1 MTISRRWAVPAG
13 VVAVVAAGSLVG
25 PQLASA
31 RTELPSITAAQL
43 LARLASAPERSFS
56 GTVVQTTDL
65 GLPQLPRTRAGG
77 ADLTALVSGSTT
89 VRVWVDGP
97 LRSRAA
103 LIGSLSET
111 DVVRNGR
118 DVWTWNSRQRTAQH
132 LRLPASSVRPDA
144 ARGDTDAPL
153 SSAATPQQAARRALA
168 AVDPSTKVGLARDTR
183 VAGRAAYEMVLR
195 PRASESL
202 VGQVRI
208 AVDARTSLPLR
219 VQVIPRGQ
227 SKPAYQTGFTDVS
240 FRTPAAR
247 VFTFRPPA
255 GSKVTER
262 TIPPAVLAG
271 HQAAQL
277 RAQERA
283 LAGAHGAA
291 GLRSNDRALP
301 SAAPDSQAV
310 VGKGW
315 TAVLVK
321 HDVSRAQVRQAIGG
335 DQVATAV
342 LNGFE
347 PVQGA
352 YGSGR
357 LLRTNLLSVLWLN
370 DGRLLLGAVEPGV
383 LERAAS
389 AAAHRSSPP
398 AR

>member
-13 VVAVVAAGSLVG
+13 VAAVIAAGSIVG

-31 RTELPSITAAQL
+31 RTELPPTTAAQL
-43 LARLASAPERSFS
+43 LARLARAPERPFS

-65 GLPQLPRTRAGG
+65 GLPQLPRTGAGG

-89 VRVWVDGP
+89 VRIWADGP

-103 LIGSLSET
+103 FIGSLSET

-132 LRLPASSVRPDA
+132 LRLPARAMRPEA
-144 ARGDTDAPL
+144 SRSGAESLT
-153 SSAATPQQAARRALA
+153 SAMTPEQAARQAVA
-168 AVDPSTKVGLARDTR
+168 AVEPSTKVGLARGTS

-195 PRASESL
+195 PRAQQSL

-208 AVDARTSLPLR
+208 ALDAKTSMPLQ

-227 SKPAYQTGFTDVS
+227 SKPAFQTGFTDVS
-240 FRTPAAR
+240 FRAPAAR
-247 VFTFRPPA
+247 VFSFRPPA

-262 TIPPAVLAG
+262 RIPAAALAG
-271 HQAAQL
+271 SRVAQL
-277 RAQERA
+277 RPQQRSVSGGE
-283 LAGAHGAA
+283 
-291 GLRSNDRALP
+291 GLPGLP
-301 SAAPDSQAV
+301 NRKLTLTDAPDSQAV
-310 VGKGW
+310 VGHGW

-321 HDVSRAQVRQAIGG
+321 HDVSRQQVLQAVGG
-335 DQVATAV
+335 DEMATAI

-347 PVQGA
+347 PVQGN

-357 LLRTNLLSVLWLN
+357 LLRTSLLSVLWLD

-383 LERAAS
+383 LERAAT
-389 AAAHRSSPP
+389 AAADRSSST

>member
-13 VVAVVAAGSLVG
+13 VAAVVAAGSLVG

-31 RTELPSITAAQL
+31 RTELPPTTAAQL
-43 LARLASAPERSFS
+43 LARLARAPERPFS

-65 GLPQLPRTRAGG
+65 GLPKMPRTG
-77 ADLTALVSGSTT
+77 ASGEDLTALVSGSTT
-89 VRVWVDGP
+89 VRIWADGP
-97 LRSRAA
+97 QRARAA

-132 LRLPASSVRPDA
+132 LRLPAGAVRSDA
-144 ARGDTDAPL
+144 ARSNAERLT
-153 SSAATPQQAARRALA
+153 SAMTPEQAARQAVA
-168 AVDPSTKVGLARDTR
+168 AVEPSTKVGLARGTR

-195 PRASESL
+195 PRAAESL
-202 VGQVRI
+202 VGAVRI
-208 AVDARTSLPLR
+208 AIDAKTSMPLR

-227 SKPAYQTGFTDVS
+227 SKPAFQTGFTDVS
-240 FRTPAAR
+240 FRAPAAR
-247 VFTFRPPA
+247 VFTFSPPA

-262 TIPPAVLAG
+262 QLPAAALAAP
-271 HQAAQL
+271 QVAQL
-277 RAQERA
+277 RAHNRSVSGGE
-283 LAGAHGAA
+283 
-291 GLRSNDRALP
+291 GLPGLP
-301 SAAPDSQAV
+301 KRQRTLPVDAPDSQAV
-310 VGKGW
+310 VGHGW

-321 HDVSRAQVRQAIGG
+321 HDVSRAQVLQAVGG

-347 PVQGA
+347 PVQGN

-357 LLRTNLLSVLWLN
+357 LLRTSLLSVLWLD

-389 AAAHRSSPP
+389 AAADRSSPS